1 MDEAWTVGADFTLRP
16 LVVEEMIH
24 GSIVRQLAI
33 PERVA
38 QVIAVGDK
46 ESEVSAGGEAVR
58 VLLKHRPGEAD
69 PYLVASISAK
79 RIQETKP
86 AQLVWAGAPKL
97 MRPEAVVDRL
107 RGVFQ
112 LVDGGVGG
120 SGFRTPQLGAVHS
133 VLGYWTTEPD
143 REATVVMP
151 TGTGKTDTMVALFA
165 AVCPP
170 RLLVVVPSDALRTQ
184 VAEKFE
190 QLGVLVSIGALPGS
204 TSTFPLVGRLGKG
217 IKRASHARKLAR
229 ACNVLVTTPNAFAA
243 CSDDAKAALVS
254 EFSHLFVDEAHHVRA
269 TTWESIRNRFAG
281 KIVLQFT
288 ATPYRE
294 DGRELGGRL
303 VYVFPL
309 RLAQQQGYF
318 SRINYVGV
326 RSLAG
331 EDIKIAQAA
340 VSQLRTDLAA
350 GLDHIVMA
358 RVRTRRRA
366 DQVVEI
372 YREIASNFGPRVLYS
387 GLKPASAKKEAL
399 AALGDRS
406 CRVVVCVDMLGE
418 GFDLPSLK
426 IAAIHDAHKSLGIT
440 LQFIGRFARVAS
452 DVGEATA
459 IVGRPDTIGGESLR
473 ALYAEDPDWNLI
485 IRDLSEAA
493 TESEEEASE
502 FEEGF
507 QNVPVG
513 AATHQLRPKLS
524 AVVYRT
530 RCEDWRPE
538 AAIDMF
544 GETPVI
550 TKPLPHNPTTGVAW
564 FIVRLEGREAW
575 GPEPGYLNVGH
586 ELYLMYWDRSLGL
599 LYVNSSNNDSTDKHH
614 QRLAE
619 AVAGKDVERIRGDAV
634 FRTFGGVERAI
645 PTNVGLLDIRS
656 RGRRHAQYAGH
667 NTYEGFPEGEKGTKT
682 QTNIFAHGFR
692 DGERIQLGASLK
704 GRVWSRANGTVH
716 DWMRWCDE
724 TGARLT
730 DPTLSIDEILANF
743 IRPELLEKRPNLV
756 VLAVEWPADAYT
768 SLTGDA
774 RLANNDQETPLIDVE
789 LRVIEFSETGPIK
802 VDVDG
807 GDWTV
812 PYEIHIS
819 DRGIEALPA
828 SSAVVDVVTTSR
840 RRTLSDYVADK
851 GLTLL
856 CEDEAV
862 IEPPGVLYRP
872 NRTLPPFPTDN
883 LRTHVPWDKVDL
895 KVESQGKDRK
905 SNSIQRRVI
914 DQMIE
919 RGKSWCKPSTGPK
932 AEPWELVIDDD
943 GSNELADVVGLRR
956 TAGTLHVELVH
967 CKYSSET
974 TPGARVEDLYEVCGQ
989 AQKSVARRR
998 EIHQLIPHLLRR
1010 ERQRQSQERSGFEL
1024 GDEEVL
1030 YDIEANQR
1038 LLRLALRIVV
1048 VQPGVSAA
1056 KVSTAQLDLLAA
1068 TEMYVLDVGG
1078 AEFEVVVSP

>member
-1 MDEAWTVGADFTLRP
+1 MADGWAVGADFALRP
-16 LVVEEMIH
+16 LVVEVVIH
-24 GSIVRQLAI
+24 GSVVRQLAI
-33 PERVA
+33 PECTARIA
-38 QVIAVGDK
+38 AVGDG
-46 ESEVSAGGEAVR
+46 EAEVSAEGESIR
-58 VLLKHRPGEAD
+58 VLLKPRVGEKD
-69 PYLVASISAK
+69 PYLVASIGAK
-79 RIQETKP
+79 RIQETRP
-86 AQLVWAGAPKL
+86 AQLAWAGGPKL
-97 MRPEAVVDRL
+97 VRPETVLDRL
-107 RGVFQ
+107 RGSFE

-120 SGFRTPQLGAVHS
+120 VGFRTPQLGAVHS
-133 VLGYWTTEPD
+133 VLGYWTTEPS

-170 RLLVVVPSDALRTQ
+170 RLLIVVPSDALRTQ

-190 QLGVLVSIGALPGS
+190 GLGVLNSIGALPS
-204 TSTFPLVGRLGKG
+204 PIESFPAVGRLGKG
-217 IKRASHARKLAR
+217 IKKASEARKLAR

-243 CSDDAKAALVS
+243 CSDEAKAAFVS

-269 TTWESIRNRFAG
+269 TTWESIRNRFVG
-281 KIVLQFT
+281 KLVLQFT

-303 VYVFPL
+303 VYVYPL
-309 RLAQQQGYF
+309 RLAQQQNYF
-318 SRINYVGV
+318 SRIKYVGV
-326 RSLAG
+326 RSLAD
-331 EDIKIAQAA
+331 EDRQIARAA
-340 VSQLRTDLAA
+340 VGQLRSDLDA

-366 DQVVEI
+366 DEVAEI
-372 YREIASNFGPRVLYS
+372 YREIASEFGPRALYS
-387 GLKPASAKKEAL
+387 GMSPASAKRAAL
-399 AALGDRS
+399 DALGDRS

-440 LQFIGRFARVAS
+440 LQFIGRFARVTS
-452 DVGEATA
+452 EVGEATA
-459 IVGRPDTIGGESLR
+459 IVGRPDTIGDESLR

-502 FEEGF
+502 FDEGF

-524 AVVYRT
+524 AVAYRT
-530 RCEDWRPE
+530 QCDEWTPE
-538 AAIDMF
+538 AVIELF
-544 GETPVI
+544 GDTRVI
-550 TKPLPHNPTTGVAW
+550 TKPLPYNPTTGVAW
-564 FIVRLEGREAW
+564 FVLRLEGRESW

-586 ELYLMYWDRSLGL
+586 ELYLIYWDRSSGL
-599 LYVNSSNNDSTDKHH
+599 LYINSSNNDSADKHH

-619 AVAGKDVERIRGDAV
+619 AVAGKDVERIRGDDV

-656 RGRRHAQYAGH
+656 RARRHAQYSGH

-692 DGERIQLGASLK
+692 DGDRIQLGASLK
-704 GRVWSRANGTVH
+704 GRVWSRANGTVLE
-716 DWMRWCDE
+716 WMHWCDE

-730 DPTLSIDEILANF
+730 DPTLNIDEILANF
-743 IRPELLEKRPNLV
+743 IRPELLEERPKLI
-756 VLAVEWPADAYT
+756 VLAAEWPADAYT

-774 RLANNDQETPLIDVE
+774 RLASNGQETPLIDSE
-789 LRVIEFSETGPIK
+789 LRVTEFSETGPVQ
-802 VDVDG
+802 VDVVG
-807 GDWTV
+807 SDWAI

-828 SSAVVDVVTTSR
+828 STEVVDVVTTAR
-840 RRTLSDYVADK
+840 RRTLSEYVAER

-872 NRTLPPFPTDN
+872 NRTLPAFPTDN

-905 SNSIQRRVI
+905 SNSIQHRVI
-914 DQMIE
+914 EQMID
-919 RGKSWCKPSTGPK
+919 RGQSWCIPSAGPT
-932 AEPWELVIDDD
+932 ADPWELVIDDD
-943 GSNELADVVGLRR
+943 GSNELADVVAMRR
-956 TAGTLHVELVH
+956 DGGTLRVELVH
-967 CKYSSET
+967 CKFSSET
-974 TPGARVEDLYEVCGQ
+974 TAGARVTDLYEVCGQ

-1010 ERQRQSQERSGFEL
+1010 ERNRQAKGRSGFEL
-1024 GDEEVL
+1024 GDEETL
-1030 YDIEANQR
+1030 YDIEANLR

-1048 VQPGVSAA
+1048 VQPGVSAT
-1056 KVSTAQLDLLAA
+1056 KVSSPQLDLLAA